1 MSKFCGSNQNFYFLT
16 IKQTIMK
23 KIKLTMQEFYNE
35 FISLAKSEN
44 VQYFYERS
52 KSNMKVTVSKEFCE
66 KFNY

>member
-1 MSKFCGSNQNFYFLT
+1 MGAIKTSIFLT

-44 VQYFYERS
+44 VQYSYERS
-52 KSNMKVTVSKEFCE
+52 KSNMEVTVSKEFCE
-66 KFNY
+66 KFKY